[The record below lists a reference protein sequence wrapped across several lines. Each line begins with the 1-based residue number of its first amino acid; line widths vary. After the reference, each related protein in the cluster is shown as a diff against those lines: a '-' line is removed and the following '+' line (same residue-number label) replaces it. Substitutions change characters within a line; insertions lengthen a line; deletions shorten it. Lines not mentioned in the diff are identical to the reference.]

1 MARWYDQ
8 TLQRQRERAEIER
21 EATRLLAR
29 DRARQRRSASDVRR
43 SAPGH
48 PPDIMPAV
56 FVVHLAFADP
66 MVAMMNGVCERCA
79 RTGSNWHARSLQL
92 LRQVFPD
99 AYRVCPSPTEN

>member
-21 EATRLLAR
+21 EATRLL
-29 DRARQRRSASDVRR
+29 
-43 SAPGH
+43 
-48 PPDIMPAV
+48 PAV
-56 FVVHLAFADP
+56 FAVHLAFADP